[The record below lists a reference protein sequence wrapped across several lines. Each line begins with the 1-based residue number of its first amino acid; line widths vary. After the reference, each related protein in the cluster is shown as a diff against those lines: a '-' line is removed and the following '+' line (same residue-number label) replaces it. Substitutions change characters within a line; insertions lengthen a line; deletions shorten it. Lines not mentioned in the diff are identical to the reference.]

1 MTIDELREGVQCR
14 FCGESVRA
22 AHDDRNCNFCRGEGF
37 AMVGDVAWICELG
50 DEPI

>member
-22 AHDDRNCNFCRGEGF
+22 AHDDRTCNFCRGEGF

-50 DEPI
+50 DDPI